1 MANISEL
8 EIFVTVVDTRS
19 FTAAAEELGVSKSH
33 VSKQVSALEDRLG
46 AQLLH
51 RTTRSLSLTD
61 AGHAFY
67 ERGALVLEQLEEA
80 ERAVMQLQTKPRGRL
95 KVSVPMTFG
104 VRYISPIVAEF
115 LEQYPEI
122 KVELDLSDR
131 KVDLVDEGFDL
142 AIRIGELQDS
152 SLMVRKL
159 APATR
164 YCCASPAYLEKHG
177 TPEQPAELAEHEC
190 LEYAYGRLNTWQF
203 VNEQGEEQFVQVDGR
218 LRANNGEVLVDSC
231 VAGLGVALVPDFML
245 GDHLQAGRLV
255 RILDQWMEWRA
266 GVFALY
272 PHNRHLSAKV
282 RHFVDFLVD
291 KFSPAPWRTPSPSRE
306 GV

>member
-8 EIFVTVVDTRS
+8 EIFVTVVDAGS
-19 FTAAAEELGVSKSH
+19 FTAAAEDLGVSKSH

-51 RTTRSLSLTD
+51 RTTRSLSVTD
-61 AGHAFY
+61 AGQGFY
-67 ERGALVLEQLEEA
+67 ERGTLILEQLEEA

-104 VRYISPIVAEF
+104 VRHVAPIVAEF
-115 LEQYPEI
+115 LREYPEI
-122 KVELDLSDR
+122 SIDLDLSDR
-131 KVDLVDEGFDL
+131 KVDMIDEGFDL

-164 YCCASPAYLEKHG
+164 YCCASPAYLETHG
-177 TPEQPAELAEHEC
+177 TPQHPAELADHEC

-203 VNEQGEEQFVQVDGR
+203 VNPDGEEHFVQVKGR
-218 LRANNGEVLVDSC
+218 LRANNGEVLVESA
-231 VAGLGVALVPDFML
+231 VGGLGVALIPDFML
-245 GDHLQAGRLV
+245 GDHLQSGRLV
-255 RILDQWMEWRA
+255 RLLDDWMEWNA

-282 RHFVDFLVD
+282 RRFVDFLVD
-291 KFSPAPWRTPSPSRE
+291 KLSPAPWLADA
-306 GV
+306 G

>member
-8 EIFVTVVDTRS
+8 EIFVTVVDAGS
-19 FTAAAEELGVSKSH
+19 FTAAAEQLGVSKSH

-51 RTTRSLSLTD
+51 RTTRSLSVTD
-61 AGHAFY
+61 AGQAFY
-67 ERGALVLEQLEEA
+67 ERGALILEQLEEA

-104 VRYISPIVAEF
+104 LRHLAPLVAEF
-115 LEQYPEI
+115 LQEYPEI
-122 KVELDLSDR
+122 SIDLDLSDR
-131 KVDLVDEGFDL
+131 KVDMIDEGFDL

-164 YCCASPAYLEKHG
+164 YCCASPEYLETHG
-177 TPEQPAELAEHEC
+177 TPRHPAELADHEC

-203 VNEQGEEQFVQVDGR
+203 VSPDGDEHFVQVSGR
-218 LRANNGEVLVDSC
+218 LRANNGEVLVESC

-245 GDHLQAGRLV
+245 GDHLQSGRLV
-255 RILDQWMEWRA
+255 RLLDDWLEWNA
-266 GVFALY
+266 GVYALY

-282 RHFVDFLVD
+282 RRFVDFLVD
-291 KFSPAPWRTPSPSRE
+291 KLSPAPWLQDSAAQS
-306 GV
+306 